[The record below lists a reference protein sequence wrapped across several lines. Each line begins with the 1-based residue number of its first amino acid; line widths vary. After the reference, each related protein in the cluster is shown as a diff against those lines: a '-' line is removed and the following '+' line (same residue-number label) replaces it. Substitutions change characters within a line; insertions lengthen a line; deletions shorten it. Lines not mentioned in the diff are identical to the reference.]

1 MKLDF
6 ERRSGLSFDDVRVH
20 YHSEKPAQLQALAY
34 TQGTQVYVA
43 PGQERHLPHELG
55 HVVQQKR
62 GAVRPTAVRG
72 GVPVNESPDLER
84 SAGRLAEAARGP
96 GLQPVLQFYRT
107 PGKPGSTP
115 LTAGAVRQRGE
126 DRALDIPEE
135 KLADYEAHFLGGK
148 LHVGHPP
155 TLVNTKVIFVVST
168 DQKLYVRPEPGYWG
182 RDAFTHSS
190 FLSGRSVATAGEMHV
205 RGGIITLISNGSGHY
220 QPAGST
226 LEYLLDLL
234 KAQGA
239 DLSHIL
245 MEVVGGEPHLYNAGQ
260 YDGADTAEDLEEQ
273 ADTLLDADRKTQDI
287 HDMAAG
293 VDIGYERNPK
303 QDLRISLS
311 AYTEAD
317 LMHTIQDWSSVQL
330 VDAFFRAISKHSKS
344 LYLTIF
350 WHADPAPTP
359 TDATT
364 ATTEKPPARSK
375 AKLPARPK
383 AAAPSSAGSGP
394 PAFSGP
400 GARDRAKAAF
410 LAAFGNYILDGSKA
424 VERTFG
430 RAKCSVTYE
439 VKSKSGGGS
448 ARPPQQ
454 PLQSV

>member
-84 SAGRLAEAARGP
+84 SADRLAEAARGP

-115 LTAGAVRQRGE
+115 LTEGAERQRDE
-126 DRALDIPEE
+126 DRALDIPEA
-135 KLADYEAHFLGGK
+135 KLADYEAHFLDGRLYAGNP
-148 LHVGHPP
+148 LR
-155 TLVNTKVIFVVST
+155 LVNTKVIFVVST

-182 RDAFTHSS
+182 RDEFTHSS
-190 FLSGRSVATAGEMHV
+190 FLSGMPVATAGEMHV
-205 RGGIITLISNGSGHY
+205 REGEITLISNGSGHY
-220 QPAGST
+220 QPSGST

-234 KAQGA
+234 KDQGA

-245 MEVVGGEPHLYNAGQ
+245 MEVIGEKAHLYNAGQ

-273 ADTLLDADRKTQDI
+273 DDKLLNADREIQEL

-293 VDIGYERNPK
+293 ADIGYQRDPSMVKLTLPAYRET
-303 QDLRISLS
+303 DL
-311 AYTEAD
+311 TD
-317 LMHTIQDWSSVQL
+317 TIRKWSSTHL
-330 VDAFFRAISKHSKS
+330 VDAFFQVTSGHQKS
-344 LYLTIF
+344 LPLTIF
-350 WHADPAPTP
+350 WNDAPPADAAKAVSRPTV
-359 TDATT
+359 
-364 ATTEKPPARSK
+364 KPPARPM
-375 AKLPARPK
+375 AKPPARPK
-383 AAAPSSAGSGP
+383 AAAPSSAGSGT

-400 GARDRAKAAF
+400 GALGRAKAAF
-410 LAAFGNYILDGSKA
+410 LAAFGNYVLVGPDTDVKKLG
-424 VERTFG
+424 RTK
-430 RAKCSVTYE
+430 RSVTYE
-439 VKSKSGGGS
+439 VKSKSGDGS
-448 ARPPQQ
+448 
-454 PLQSV
+454 QSV